1 MPSALPPRP
10 RQRRSHRARK
20 HAARCYNE
28 VPAYRRVRGFVAS
41 LGDVMATSFTGRR
54 DLHSRMTR
62 GDAMPDF
69 QVVAPFTPTG
79 DQPTAIGELTQSLPA
94 GNKYQSLLGVT
105 GSGKTF
111 TVGNVAQEVQQPTL
125 VLAPNKTQTAHLR
138 SE

>member
-54 DLHSRMTR
+54 DIHSRMTR

-79 DQPTAIGELTQSLPA
+79 DQPTAIGELTQSLRA
-94 GNKYQSLLGVT
+94 GNKYQSLLAVT
-105 GSGKTF
+105 GTANTF
-111 TVGNVAQEVQQPTL
+111 TSPNFSKEFQNPTL
-125 VLAPNKTQTAHLR
+125 LL
-138 SE
+138 